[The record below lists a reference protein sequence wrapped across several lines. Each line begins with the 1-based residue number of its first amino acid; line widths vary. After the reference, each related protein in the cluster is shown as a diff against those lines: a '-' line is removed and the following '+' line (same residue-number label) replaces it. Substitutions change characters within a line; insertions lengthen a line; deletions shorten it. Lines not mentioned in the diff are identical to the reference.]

1 MVIEDVTTTGNSLLG
16 TIDQLVQAKVHVIAT
31 IGLTNR
37 NERRDDSSTV
47 EEALKREGIPYVAMS
62 NGCELLPLAAKEYKP
77 VAYILKA
84 LNENLN
90 NNGEAPLQL
99 R

>member
-62 NGCELLPLAAKEYKP
+62 NGCELLPLAAKKYKP

-90 NNGEAPLQL
+90 NMEK
-99 R
+99 RHYS